1 MAGSR
6 HIDVTGLINGNGP
19 GAVSAVSRSVVGG
32 NPLFVSRGVVLDGHV
47 IVIRFSAQYASC
59 HIDIARVINLNG
71 NGRVV
76 SGSAVALNP
85 LFLSSRIVFDGRVI
99 IIRKCC
105 AETKSSYINIAL
117 LINGNSC
124 RCVIA
129 ISKAVEAGDHASC
142 MAPDGAGR
150 PLPELYARS
159 RTKGCVLGLARSVVR
174 TPVTRTTKPSRTR

>member
-6 HIDVTGLINGNGP
+6 HIDVTGLINGNSP

-32 NPLFVSRGVVLDGHV
+32 NPLFVSGGVVLDGHV

-129 ISKAVEAGDHASC
+129 ISKAVVAGDPC
-142 MAPDGAGR
+142 FLYGARWRGSTSAGIVCKVADQR
-150 PLPELYARS
+150 M
-159 RTKGCVLGLARSVVR
+159 
-174 TPVTRTTKPSRTR
+174 RTRFGKKRRENSGHEDYQAK